1 MTLKVTSI
9 VLLSSLFAAT
19 SAYAAE
25 GEKPVIFDDIDSD
38 ANGCISKDEAAVRKD
53 LIDNY
58 ANIDTDKDGM
68 LCVDEY
74 TAYHN
79 RGREIPEEVE
89 IPEVGAAPVM

>member
-19 SAYAAE
+19 SAYAAT
-25 GEKPVIFDDIDSD
+25 GEKPVIFDDIDAD
-38 ANGCISKDEAAVRKD
+38 ASGCISKDEAAVRQD

-58 ANIDTDKDGM
+58 ANIDTDKDGK

-74 TAYHN
+74 SAYHN
-79 RGREIPEEVE
+79 RGRMPPEEVE
-89 IPEVGAAPVM
+89 IPEVGAAPVK

>member
-25 GEKPVIFDDIDSD
+25 GEKPVIFDDIDTD
-38 ANGCISKDEAAVRKD
+38 ADGCISKSEATVRKD
-53 LIDNY
+53 LTDNFDS
-58 ANIDTDKDGM
+58 IDKDKGGTI
-68 LCVDEY
+68 CVDEY

-79 RGREIPEEVE
+79 IGREIPEEVE
-89 IPEVGAAPVM
+89 VPEVGAAPVK

>member
-1 MTLKVTSI
+1 MTLKATSI

-25 GEKPVIFDDIDSD
+25 GEKPVIFDDIDGD
-38 ANGCISKDEAAVRKD
+38 ADGCISKSEAAVRQD

-58 ANIDTDKDGM
+58 ANIDTDKDGK

-74 TAYHN
+74 SAYHN
-79 RGREIPEEVE
+79 RGGMTPEEVE
-89 IPEVGAAPVM
+89 IPEVGAAPVK

>member
-25 GEKPVIFDDIDSD
+25 GEKPVIFDDIDTD
-38 ANGCISKDEAAVRKD
+38 ASGCISKDEATVRKD

-58 ANIDTDKDGM
+58 ANIDTDKDGK
-68 LCVDEY
+68 LCIDEY

-79 RGREIPEEVE
+79 RGRETAEEVE